1 MTVITAGAAVP
12 VLVAGV
18 GLGFASGLTGGAAII
33 TNICLDDKII
43 MKVARA
49 AGVVFTVGGHKYQVG
64 DWTL

>member
-49 AGVVFTVGGHKYQVG
+49 GVVFTV
-64 DWTL
+64 